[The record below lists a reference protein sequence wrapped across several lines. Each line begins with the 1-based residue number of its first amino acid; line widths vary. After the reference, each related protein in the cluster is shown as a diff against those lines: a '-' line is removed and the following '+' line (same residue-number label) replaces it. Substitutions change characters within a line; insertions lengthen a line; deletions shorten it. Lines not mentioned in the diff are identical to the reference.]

1 MFKKEAKEFNDVLLN
16 NIQMRDMER
25 LVRRWLYENRTL

>member
-1 MFKKEAKEFNDVLLN
+1 MFKKEVKKFNDVLLN